1 MVSPKLFVSYSWSSP
16 DHETWV
22 LRLATDLRESGVDVT
37 IDKWDLKEGHDA
49 HAFMEKMVTDPEIKK
64 VMLVC
69 DKAYVEK
76 TNERTGGVGTE
87 AQIISPEIYKKQ
99 DQDKFVAIVTE
110 RDEHGKP
117 YLPVY
122 YRSRIYI
129 DMSDPSTVAENFDQ
143 LLRWV
148 YDQPLHKK
156 PVVGDKPA
164 FLSEGEDAIAL
175 VTSARHRR
183 AMDAVKNNRD
193 HAIPA
198 VVEYFAGL
206 STEMEKLRLDPNADP
221 FDEAVVQS
229 IESFLPYRNEAIE
242 LILALAL
249 HLDNPEARTTLHRF
263 FEGLIPYLE
272 CPEHVTQSR
281 ERDFDNFKFVIHEL
295 FLYAVACLIR
305 YERFE
310 SAAYLM
316 SSDYYVASRS
326 QYGRNNMISFDVFRD
341 FMESLRDR
349 NQRLGLRRI
358 SVRADLLEQRCKG
371 IGVEFR
377 HLMQA
382 DFVLFM
388 RGNLDGL
395 GERRWWPETLLYV
408 GRHAGPF
415 EVFARSQ
422 SLGYFNRVKVL
433 LGIDSKD
440 ALQPLLE
447 LFEKE
452 PRLLPRWEHA
462 SFSPA
467 QLLAFNEIATK
478 P

>member
-1 MVSPKLFVSYSWSSP
+1 MASPKLFVSYSWSSP
-16 DHETWV
+16 DHEAWV
-22 LRLATDLRESGVDVT
+22 LRLATDLRESGVDVI

-49 HAFMEKMVTDPEIKK
+49 HAFMEKMATDPEIKK
-64 VMLVC
+64 VILIC
-69 DKAYVEK
+69 DNTYVNK
-76 TNERTGGVGTE
+76 TDERTGGVGTE

-129 DMSDPSTVAENFDQ
+129 DMSDPSTSADAFDQ
-143 LLRWV
+143 LLRWI

-156 PVVGDKPA
+156 PALGDKPA
-164 FLSEGEDAIAL
+164 FLIEGEDTIAL
-175 VTSARHRR
+175 ATSARHRR
-183 AMDAVKNNRD
+183 AMSAVKNNRD

-198 VVEYFAGL
+198 VAEYFAGL
-206 STEMEKLRLDPNADP
+206 STEMEELRLDPDTDP
-221 FDEAVVQS
+221 FDDAVVQS
-229 IESFLPYRNEAIE
+229 IESFIPYRNEAIE
-242 LILALAL
+242 LFLALAL
-249 HLDNPEARTTLHRF
+249 HLDTPETRTRLHHF
-263 FEGLIPYLE
+263 FEGLIPYLDH
-272 CPEHVTQSR
+272 PEHVNTWR
-281 ERDFDNFKFVIHEL
+281 EQDFDNFRFLIHEL
-295 FLYAVACLIR
+295 VLYAVACLIR

-316 SSDYYVASRS
+316 SSDYYVAGRS
-326 QYGRNNMISFDVFRD
+326 DYGHNVMIPFWVFRR

-349 NQRLGLRRI
+349 DRRLGLNRL

-371 IGVEFR
+371 IGIEFR
-377 HLMQA
+377 HFMQA
-382 DFVLFM
+382 DFVLFL
-388 RGNLDGL
+388 RNNLDQPD
-395 GERRWWPETLLYV
+395 ERRWWPETLLYV

-422 SLGYFNRVKVL
+422 SADYFDRAKVL

-440 ALQPLLE
+440 ALLPLLE
-447 LFEKE
+447 SFDKD
-452 PRLLPRWEHA
+452 PQRLPGWGFDA
-462 SFSPA
+462 ISPA
-467 QLLAFNEIATK
+467 HLLGFNEIATK

>member
-1 MVSPKLFVSYSWSSP
+1 MASPKLFVSYSWSGP
-16 DHETWV
+16 DHEAWV

-64 VMLVC
+64 VILIC
-69 DKAYVEK
+69 DKAYVDK
-76 TNERTGGVGTE
+76 TDERTGGVGTE

-129 DMSDPSTVAENFDQ
+129 DMSDPSTFADNFDQ
-143 LLRWV
+143 LLRWI

-156 PVVGDKPA
+156 PALGDKPA

-175 VTSARHRR
+175 ATSARHRR
-183 AMDAVKNNRD
+183 AMNAVKNNRD

-198 VVEYFAGL
+198 VAEYFAGL
-206 STEMEKLRLDPNADP
+206 STEMEELRLDPDTDP
-221 FDEAVVQS
+221 FDDAVVQS
-229 IESFLPYRNEAIE
+229 IESFHPYRNEAIE
-242 LILALAL
+242 LFLALAL
-249 HLDNPEARTTLHRF
+249 HLDTPEARTTLHRF
-263 FEGLIPYLE
+263 FEELIPYLDR
-272 CPEHVTQSR
+272 PEHVNQWR
-281 ERDFDNFKFVIHEL
+281 ERDFDNFRFVIHEL

-305 YERFE
+305 YERFG

-316 SSDYYVASRS
+316 SSDYYVAGRS
-326 QYGRNNMISFDVFRD
+326 EYGHNLMIPFGVFRR
-341 FMESLRDR
+341 FMVSLKDR
-349 NQRLGLRRI
+349 KQRLELRRL

-371 IGVEFR
+371 IGIEFR

-382 DFVLFM
+382 DFVLFL
-388 RGNLDGL
+388 RDNLDRPDD
-395 GERRWWPETLLYV
+395 RRWWPETLLYV
-408 GRHAGPF
+408 GRHTGPF
-415 EVFARSQ
+415 EVFARTQ
-422 SLGYFNRVKVL
+422 SAGYFDRAKVL

-440 ALQPLLE
+440 ALLPLLE

-452 PRLLPRWEHA
+452 PKRLPNWEYN

-467 QLLAFNEIATK
+467 HLLGFNEIATK